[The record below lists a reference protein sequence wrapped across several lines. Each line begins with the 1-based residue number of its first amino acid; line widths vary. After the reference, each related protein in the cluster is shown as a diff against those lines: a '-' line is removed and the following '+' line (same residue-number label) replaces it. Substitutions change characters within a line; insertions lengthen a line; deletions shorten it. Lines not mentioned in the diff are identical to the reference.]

1 VLQGNCH
8 NLKNF
13 EKLGCE
19 LRVAAIGNVA
29 GVTVVA
35 VVAVVANVG
44 NEAGV
49 IREMGQ
55 LPSINVGNDRMVG
68 VGLAPTPRY
77 CGVRVRVAGSGVR
90 VAGVGVRVAGVGVRV
105 AGSGCGGRG
114 SGRGSG
120 CGFGLRVA
128 VVGDVAG
135 VTVVTKSELPPPSLP
150 FNFPCTRSASLNDR
164 LRPRPY

>member
-29 GVTVVA
+29 GVAGVA

-44 NEAGV
+44 GEAGV

-77 CGVRVRVAGSGVR
+77 CGVRV
-90 VAGVGVRVAGVGVRV
+90 VG
-105 AGSGCGGRG
+105 CE
-114 SGRGSG
+114 
-120 CGFGLRVA
+120 LRVA

-135 VTVVTKSELPPPSLP
+135 VTVVAGVARPLVHCKLSLLT
-150 FNFPCTRSASLNDR
+150 NSLVDFAD
-164 LRPRPY
+164 

>member
-29 GVTVVA
+29 GVAGVA
-35 VVAVVANVG
+35 VVAVVVNVG
-44 NEAGV
+44 GEAGV

-77 CGVRVRVAGSGVR
+77 CGVRVRVR
-90 VAGVGVRVAGVGVRV
+90 VAG
-105 AGSGCGGRG
+105 CG
-114 SGRGSG
+114 
-120 CGFGLRVA
+120 L
-128 VVGDVAG
+128 
-135 VTVVTKSELPPPSLP
+135 PSLQGLQLLQLLQLLP
-150 FNFPCTRSASLNDR
+150 SLQTSETRQELSAKWGNYRQSM
-164 LRPRPY
+164 